1 MTDSQR
7 TIVAA
12 DDPVFD
18 AADTDPT
25 ISPKDDF
32 YRFVNGGWLDAN
44 PVPPEYGAWGAAQEV
59 HERNQFILKE
69 LLEAAAGDVDAPA
82 DSTEGKAG
90 IYFRSGMNTDRIE
103 ELGTAPIEPWLE
115 RIRSLRSVEALR
127 PLLADLHR
135 IGLHAF
141 FDIGVLPDFEDAQ
154 AHLLYIGQAGLG
166 LPDRDYYLRDD
177 EASQALLNAY
187 ADHVAKMFSLLGLSS
202 ADAESASDVVL
213 KLETSLAEMS
223 YTSVQMRDID
233 LITNK
238 YPIGQVSSLMPGFG
252 LDGYLGDIGAS
263 SEVAVNIDNEGFY
276 PGVDALM
283 AETSLD
289 DLKTYLTWN
298 LLLATGSSL
307 PERFE
312 QQSFDFYGRTL
323 GGQQEQ
329 KPRWKRVL
337 AAGSGDIGQLIA
349 QLYVRDNFPPEAKAA
364 MEQLVD
370 QLFEAMRDTI
380 LTLDWMGADTK
391 EEAIRKL
398 DGFGY
403 KIGYPDEWRDYSS
416 LDLHDGEWLGNRLA
430 AQMFEFDRHMA
441 LLGKPVDPHEWGMAP
456 HVVNAYYHPLRNEI
470 VFPAGILQPPF
481 FTLEA
486 DPAVNYGAIGAVI
499 GHEITHGF
507 DDQGSRFDAEGNV
520 RNWWTDTDR
529 EEFDARAAAMV
540 AQFSAY
546 EVEDGLFV
554 NGELTLGENIADLG
568 GLKIALK
575 ALDAEVG
582 DEPMDVAGL
591 TAHQRFF
598 MSWARVWRRNYTPE
612 YQRLLVNSDP
622 HAPSH
627 LRCTGPMSNLDS
639 FAAAFG
645 IADDDPSMRAP
656 DDRID
661 IW

>member
-1 MTDSQR
+1 
-7 TIVAA
+7 
-12 DDPVFD
+12 
-18 AADTDPT
+18 
-25 ISPKDDF
+25 
-32 YRFVNGGWLDAN
+32 
-44 PVPPEYGAWGAAQEV
+44 
-59 HERNQFILKE
+59 
-69 LLEAAAGDVDAPA
+69 
-82 DSTEGKAG
+82 
-90 IYFRSGMNTDRIE
+90 
-103 ELGTAPIEPWLE
+103 
-115 RIRSLRSVEALR
+115 
-127 PLLADLHR
+127 
-135 IGLHAF
+135 
-141 FDIGVLPDFEDAQ
+141 
-154 AHLLYIGQAGLG
+154 
-166 LPDRDYYLRDD
+166 
-177 EASQALLNAY
+177 
-187 ADHVAKMFSLLGLSS
+187 
-202 ADAESASDVVL
+202 
-213 KLETSLAEMS
+213 MS

-238 YPIGQVSSLMPGFG
+238 YPIDRISSLMPGFG
-252 LDGYLGDIGAS
+252 LDGYLEDIGAS
-263 SEVAVNIDNEGFY
+263 SEIAVNIDNEDFY

-283 AETSLD
+283 ADTPLD
-289 DLKTYLTWN
+289 DLKTYLTWH

-323 GGQQEQ
+323 GGQKEQ

-349 QLYVRDNFPPEAKAA
+349 QLYVRDNFPPEAKEA
-364 MEQLVD
+364 MEDLVD
-370 QLFEAMRDTI
+370 RLFAAMRDTI
-380 LTLDWMGADTK
+380 MSLDWMSADTK

-403 KIGYPDEWRDYSS
+403 KIGYPDEWRDYSA
-416 LDLHDGEWLGNRLA
+416 LVLHDGEWLGNRFA
-430 AQMFEFDRHMA
+430 AQTFEFDRHMA
-441 LLGKPVDPHEWGMAP
+441 LLGQPVDPHEWGMAP

-507 DDQGSRFDAEGNV
+507 DDQGSRFDADGNV
-520 RNWWTDTDR
+520 RNWWTEADR
-529 EEFDARAAAMV
+529 EEFEARAADMV
-540 AQFSAY
+540 TQFSAY

-575 ALDAEVG
+575 ALESAVG
-582 DEPMDVAGL
+582 GEPMDVAGL
-591 TAHQRFF
+591 TGHQRFF

-645 IADDDPSMRAP
+645 IDDDDPSMRKP
-656 DDRID
+656 EDRIR